1 MGAPM
6 IVGKVAFV
14 VIAMTVGMALGLM
27 FIVADRVEKCKD
39 AGGVYVSTV
48 CVNPSAIIEVK

>member
-1 MGAPM
+1 MGTPM
-6 IVGKVAFV
+6 IAGKVAMV
-14 VIAMTVGMALGLM
+14 AACMTLAFAIWLAVLQSKN
-27 FIVADRVEKCKD
+27 IEKCQD